1 VLGLKT
7 VLEPELKRRKAQ
19 SLYRYRR
26 VLEGPQG
33 PEIQVD
39 GRRVWTF
46 CSNDY
51 LGLANHPEVRAAFM
65 RGAQEYGVGS
75 GAAHLVTGH
84 SHAHHALEEALAEFV
99 GRPRALLFSTGYMA
113 NLGLISAL
121 LGHQDGVFE
130 DRLNHASLLDGGR
143 LAGARLKRY
152 RHLDCKDLARA
163 LAASGARRKLV
174 ATDGVFSM
182 DGELAPLAA
191 LAAIASRFDAWLM
204 VDDAHGLGVLGEGGR
219 GSLAHFGL
227 GMAQVPILMGTLGKA
242 LGTFG
247 AFVAGEEALI
257 ETLIQQARTYIYT
270 TAPPAAVAVA
280 TLASLRLVQTESWR
294 QDKLAHLIAQFRQG
308 AAQLGLQLMDSHTPI
323 QPLLVGDS
331 ETALKLSEALL
342 AEGILIT
349 PIRPPTVPI
358 GSARLRITLTAA
370 HSGNQVERLLEV
382 LAKAL

>member
-1 VLGLKT
+1 
-7 VLEPELKRRKAQ
+7 
-19 SLYRYRR
+19 
-26 VLEGPQG
+26 
-33 PEIQVD
+33 
-39 GRRVWTF
+39 
-46 CSNDY
+46 
-51 LGLANHPEVRAAFM
+51 
-65 RGAQEYGVGS
+65 
-75 GAAHLVTGH
+75 
-84 SHAHHALEEALAEFV
+84 
-99 GRPRALLFSTGYMA
+99 
-113 NLGLISAL
+113 
-121 LGHQDGVFE
+121 
-130 DRLNHASLLDGGR
+130 
-143 LAGARLKRY
+143 
-152 RHLDCKDLARA
+152 
-163 LAASGARRKLV
+163 
-174 ATDGVFSM
+174 M
-182 DGELAPLAA
+182 DGELAPLTA
-191 LAAIASRFDAWLM
+191 LATIASRFNAWLM

-227 GMAQVPILMGTLGKA
+227 GMTQVPILMGTLGKA

-270 TAPPAAVAVA
+270 TAPPAAMAVA
-280 TLASLRLVQTESWR
+280 TLASLRLAQSESWR
-294 QDKLAHLIAQFRQG
+294 QEKLARLIIQFRQG

-370 HSGNQVERLLEV
+370 HSENQVERLLEA

>member
-1 VLGLKT
+1 
-7 VLEPELKRRKAQ
+7 
-19 SLYRYRR
+19 
-26 VLEGPQG
+26 
-33 PEIQVD
+33 
-39 GRRVWTF
+39 
-46 CSNDY
+46 
-51 LGLANHPEVRAAFM
+51 
-65 RGAQEYGVGS
+65 
-75 GAAHLVTGH
+75 
-84 SHAHHALEEALAEFV
+84 
-99 GRPRALLFSTGYMA
+99 
-113 NLGLISAL
+113 
-121 LGHQDGVFE
+121 
-130 DRLNHASLLDGGR
+130 
-143 LAGARLKRY
+143 
-152 RHLDCKDLARA
+152 
-163 LAASGARRKLV
+163 
-174 ATDGVFSM
+174 M